1 MSLVG
6 KKIIVGV
13 TGGIAAYKI
22 PSLVRLLIKAG
33 AQVQVIATAKA
44 LDFVTPITLATVS
57 KNPVISKFTKNE
69 SGEWHNHVAL
79 GNWADLMVFA
89 PVTANTL
96 AKMAYGLSDN
106 LLTTVYLS
114 AKCPVFIAP
123 AMDLDMYAHPATQ
136 TNIERLKSFG
146 HTIIPA
152 TKGELASGLSG
163 FGRMEEPENIFQ
175 SIQQFFEKK
184 KTLLGKKVLI
194 TAGPTYEKIDP
205 VRFIGNHSS
214 GKMGIALAE
223 TAANLGA
230 EVELILGPTNLSATH
245 PNIHTTKV
253 VSAEEMYQVT
263 HKHFKQTDIAI
274 LAAAVADF
282 TPKTKANHKIK
293 KDGNTLS
300 LELTATKD
308 ILASLG
314 IIKNNKQVLVGF
326 AMETNNEIENA
337 TKKLKKKNLNFIVLN
352 SLNEKNAGFKHSTN
366 KVTIIDDKGTI
377 TPYEL
382 KTKLEVAED
391 IFNKIDSYLV

>member
-1 MSLVG
+1 MSLAG

-223 TAANLGA
+223 TAASLGA
-230 EVELILGPTNLSATH
+230 EVELVLGPTNLSATH

-253 VSAEEMYQVT
+253 VSAEEMYQAT
-263 HKHFKQTDIAI
+263 HKHFKQSDIAI

-300 LELTATKD
+300 LELTASKD

-314 IIKNNKQVLVGF
+314 KIKNNKQVLVGF
-326 AMETNNEIENA
+326 AMETHNEIENA
-337 TKKLKKKNLNFIVLN
+337 SKKLHQKNLNFIVLN
-352 SLNEKNAGFKHSTN
+352 SLNEKNAGFKHDTN
-366 KVTIIDDKGTI
+366 KVSIIDDKGEL
-377 TPYEL
+377 TPYKL
-382 KTKLEVAED
+382 KSKLEVAED
-391 IFNKIDSYLV
+391 IFAKIETYLT